1 MDREQTKKALPI
13 LQAFAEGKI
22 IQWTDPDD
30 YHSEWIDMSAD
41 ELEEYQIL
49 NYPEDYRIK
58 PMPKCRPFVNIE
70 ECWQEMQK
78 HQPFGW
84 VIRNNVR
91 KIIVAEVLSDGVV
104 LHNQSGSYYDFEE
117 ANRILT
123 FVDGTV
129 FGIKEE

>member
-1 MDREQTKKALPI
+1 MNREKVIELLPI
-13 LQAFAEGKI
+13 LQAFAEGKTI
-22 IQWTDPDD
+22 E
-30 YHSEWIDMSAD
+30 YNCNGNWI
-41 ELEEYQIL
+41 EYDNFNFQDKMQ
-49 NYPEDYRIK
+49 NYRIK
-58 PMPKCRPFVNIE
+58 PMPKYRPFVNIE